1 MQLRARYGANILGL
15 VPGKV
20 ITMPGPMLEDAKGK
34 EIWTQEADGR
44 SDGTSDHA
52 NRTGMKLF
60 QCKLGIV
67 LQNWFDFGPNGSEN
81 LKYERCMDY

>member
-1 MQLRARYGANILGL
+1 MAPIYLVWCREKLLHCQGPCSKMQKTNKYGL
-15 VPGKV
+15 K
-20 ITMPGPMLEDAKGK
+20 T
-34 EIWTQEADGR
+34 ADGR

-81 LKYERCMDY
+81 LKY